1 MLAKFRKKNGYAF
14 FIALFVITILAIL
27 SASFLSMAVNQNR
40 TTDIYNRR
48 MRAFYIAESGIDRT
62 ITWFRAQG
70 SPPVGNN
77 TNPWGGAQN
86 LGGGSYSV
94 AITDLGVVGGGPSR
108 RYKVTSNGT
117 YLNLNRVLT
126 SYVQVDNYARYL
138 WFTDHETY
146 GGTSVWFFSLDHLN
160 GPTQTNSNYNI
171 MGTPQFDDQV
181 ASVANYIRFYNNGN
195 NVNLSQTTNPPY
207 DVPIFQQG
215 VTFGVDPTTMPKQA
229 LNLRSAS
236 TSTGGLSLSGNTTV
250 VLNSTGTMNLT
261 NSNYCKT
268 GHYDNKGK
276 WVCDTT
282 CSNTCTNMSLPANGA
297 LFVNSGT
304 LTLSGTLKGQLSV
317 GSSQNIVVPSNIT
330 YATDPRTNPS
340 STDVL
345 GIISEGD
352 VEIPSNNPTN
362 LEIDGCIMA
371 LGGSFY
377 LNNYS
382 QGPPDG
388 TLTILGG
395 IIQEERGPVGT
406 FNGST
411 GQKLSGYSKN
421 YLYDS
426 RLLTSPPPFI
436 PTTGDYVVISYEE
449 D

>member
-62 ITWFRAQG
+62 ITWLRAQA

-77 TNPWGGAQN
+77 TDPWGGVQS

-94 AITDLGVVGGGPSR
+94 AITDLGVVDGGPSR
-108 RYKVTSNGT
+108 RYKVITTGT
-117 YLNLNRVLT
+117 YLNSKRILT
-126 SYVQVDNYARYL
+126 SYVQVDNYARFL

-171 MGTPQFDDQV
+171 MGTPEFDAQV
-181 ASVANYIRFYNNGN
+181 ESVADYIRFYNNGN
-195 NVNLSQTTNPPY
+195 NVNLNQTTNPPN
-207 DVPIFQQG
+207 DVPVFQDG
-215 VTFGVDPTTMPKQA
+215 VTFGADPTTMPKQA

-236 TSTGGLSLSGNTTV
+236 TSTGGYSFSGDTTI
-250 VLNSTGTMNLT
+250 VLNNDGTMNVIGTLT
-261 NSNYCKT
+261 TNGNKTTYKNSTKIA
-268 GHYDNKGK
+268 
-276 WVCDTT
+276 
-282 CSNTCTNMSLPANGA
+282 MPANGA
-297 LFVNSGT
+297 AFVNNGT

-317 GSSQNIVVPSNIT
+317 GSSQSVVVPSNIT

-345 GIISEGD
+345 GIISEGN
-352 VEIPSNNPTN
+352 VQIPSNNPTN

-388 TLTILGG
+388 TLTVLGG

-421 YLYDS
+421 YLYDT

>member
-1 MLAKFRKKNGYAF
+1 MFAKFRNKNGYAF
-14 FIALFVITILAIL
+14 FIALVIITILAIL

-171 MGTPQFDDQV
+171 MGTPQFDAEV
-181 ASVANYIRFYNNGN
+181 ASVADYIRFYNNGN

-236 TSTGGLSLSGNTTV
+236 TSTGGYSFSGDTTIILNNDSTMNV
-250 VLNSTGTMNLT
+250 IGTLTTNGKKTTYKNSTKIAMPG
-261 NSNYCKT
+261 
-268 GHYDNKGK
+268 
-276 WVCDTT
+276 
-282 CSNTCTNMSLPANGA
+282 NGA
-297 LFVNSGT
+297 AFVNSGT

-317 GSSQNIVVPSNIT
+317 GSSQDIVIPSNVT

-421 YLYDS
+421 YLYDT

>member
-1 MLAKFRKKNGYAF
+1 MFAKFRNKNGYAF
-14 FIALFVITILAIL
+14 FIALVVITILAIL

-48 MRAFYIAESGIDRT
+48 MRAFYIAESGIDRA
-62 ITWFRAQG
+62 INWFRAQS

-108 RYKVTSNGT
+108 RYKVTSTGT

-171 MGTPQFDDQV
+171 MGTPQFDAEV
-181 ASVANYIRFYNNGN
+181 ASVADYIRFYNNGN

-236 TSTGGLSLSGNTTV
+236 TSTGGYSFSGDTTIILNNDSTMNV
-250 VLNSTGTMNLT
+250 IGTLTTNGKKTTYKNSTKIAMPG
-261 NSNYCKT
+261 
-268 GHYDNKGK
+268 
-276 WVCDTT
+276 
-282 CSNTCTNMSLPANGA
+282 NGA
-297 LFVNSGT
+297 AFVNSGT

-421 YLYDS
+421 YLYDT